1 MIEMGSFLKK
11 IYILGS
17 VNMDLSIDIPYLPEQ
32 GATIEGKDFFSNPG
46 GKGGNQAV
54 AAAKLGAETHLVGKL
69 GNDHFGSE
77 LLTMLKNHGV
87 HCENIRKVDN
97 VSSGVAVI
105 LRLNHDNRI
114 ICDYG
119 ANLEISPNE
128 IVDALKKTAKP
139 GDLFLSQFESPKESV
154 FCGLEV
160 ARELSMVTLF
170 NPAPAREIPD
180 DLYPFID
187 YLFVNETETD
197 FLFGQLP
204 DTIEIAKEAL
214 IFFLNKGVKNPIITL
229 GAKGC
234 VYSSEGEVRL
244 KEAYKVH
251 AVDTTGAGDTFIG
264 AFASELIM
272 EKNLE
277 GCIDFATK
285 ASALAVQ
292 KVGAQQSIPTRE
304 EIEKC
309 FK

>member
-1 MIEMGSFLKK
+1 MENFLKK

-32 GATIEGKDFFSNPG
+32 GATIEGNDFFSNPG

-69 GNDHFGSE
+69 GKDHFGSE
-77 LLTMLKNHGV
+77 LLSMLESSGV
-87 HCENIRKVDN
+87 HCENVGRVSN

-119 ANLEISPNE
+119 ANLEISPDE
-128 IVDALKKTAKP
+128 IADVLRKTAKP

-154 FCGLEV
+154 FRALEV
-160 ARELSMVTLF
+160 ARELNMITLF

-180 DLYPFID
+180 DIYPFID
-187 YLFVNETETD
+187 YLFVNETETN
-197 FLFGQLP
+197 FLSGKLP
-204 DTIEIAKEAL
+204 DTIEAAEETL
-214 IFFLNKGVKNPIITL
+214 TFFLNKGVKTPIITL

-234 VYSSEGEVRL
+234 IYWSDGEAHL
-244 KEAYKVH
+244 KAGYKVD

-264 AFASELIM
+264 AFASELTN
-272 EKNLE
+272 EQDLAS
-277 GCIDFATK
+277 CIEFATK

-292 KVGAQQSIPTRE
+292 KVGAQQSIPNRE
-304 EIEKC
+304 EIEVY

>member
-1 MIEMGSFLKK
+1 MKK

-17 VNMDLSIDIPYLPEQ
+17 INMDLSIDIPYLPEQ
-32 GATIEGKDFFSNPG
+32 GATIEGNDFFNNPG

-69 GNDHFGSE
+69 GKDHFGNE
-77 LLTMLKNHGV
+77 LLSMLESNGV
-87 HCENIRKVDN
+87 YCENVGRVSN

-119 ANLEISPNE
+119 ANLEISPDE
-128 IVDALKKTAKP
+128 IADVLQKTAKP

-154 FCGLEV
+154 FRALEV
-160 ARELSMVTLF
+160 ARELDMVTLF

-180 DLYPFID
+180 DIYPFID
-187 YLFVNETETD
+187 YLFVNETETN
-197 FLFGQLP
+197 FLSGKLP
-204 DTIEIAKEAL
+204 DTIEAAEETL
-214 IFFLNKGVKNPIITL
+214 TFFLNKGVKTPIITL
-229 GAKGC
+229 GDKGC
-234 VYSSEGEVRL
+234 MYWFDGEAHL
-244 KEAYKVH
+244 KTGYKVD

-264 AFASELIM
+264 AFASELTN
-272 EKNLE
+272 EQDLAS
-277 GCIDFATK
+277 CIEFATK

-292 KVGAQQSIPTRE
+292 KVGAQQSIPNRE
-304 EIEKC
+304 EIEVY